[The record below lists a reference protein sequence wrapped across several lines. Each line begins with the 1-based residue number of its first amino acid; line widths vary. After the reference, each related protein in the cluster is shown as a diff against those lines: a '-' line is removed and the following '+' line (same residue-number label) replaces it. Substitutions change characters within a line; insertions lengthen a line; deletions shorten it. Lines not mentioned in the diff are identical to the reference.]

1 MNMTNPLEIIDG
13 ILSDWASPKVRRL
26 IHALIA
32 LGLLVG
38 SAVLAADGDWAVAAL
53 ALFGTLYAAVNKANT
68 PATPLGDAGE
78 IEVDDDLT
86 YEESGGL
93 PFPEDPP
100 TGQS

>member
-1 MNMTNPLEIIDG
+1 MKTTNPLEIIDS

-53 ALFGTLYAAVNKANT
+53 TLFGTLYAAVNKANT
-68 PATPLGDAGE
+68 PAVALSDAGE
-78 IEVDDDLT
+78 IEVSDDLT
-86 YEESGGL
+86 YEEAGGQ

-100 TGQS
+100 VGQS